1 MTITIDRRTAL
12 GLMGAPLVTLSPL
25 AALAQERDPR
35 TGDFVLGNEDASV
48 TVIEYASLTC
58 PHCAG
63 FHIQTWPEFKKNYV
77 DTGKVRFIMREVY
90 FDYAGLYASM
100 VSRCAGSQGFYPLI
114 DEYLKK
120 QDQWSRAPQ
129 NQVEGEIRKIGR
141 INGLSES
148 AMDQCLSDQAFAQTL
163 VADYQANVE
172 ADGVEATP
180 TFVINGTKFSG
191 NMTYPEFSALVDQQ
205 IEEAGS

>member
-1 MTITIDRRTAL
+1 MTSSIDRRAAL
-12 GLMGAPLVTLSPL
+12 GLMSLPLLTLTPL
-25 AALAQERDPR
+25 RAMAQDRDPR
-35 TGDFVLGNEDASV
+35 TGDFVLGNEDAAV

-100 VSRCAGSQGFYPLI
+100 VSRCAGSQGFYPLV
-114 DEYLKK
+114 DQYLKQ

-129 NQVEGEIRKIGR
+129 NQIEGEIRKIGR
-141 INGLSES
+141 INGLSDA
-148 AMDQCLSDQAFAQTL
+148 AMDQCLTDQDFAQTL
-163 VADYQANVE
+163 VSDYQNNVA
-172 ADGVEATP
+172 ADAVEATP
-180 TFVINGTKFSG
+180 TFIINGNKYSG
-191 NMTYPEFSALVDQQ
+191 NMTYPEFSALVDQK